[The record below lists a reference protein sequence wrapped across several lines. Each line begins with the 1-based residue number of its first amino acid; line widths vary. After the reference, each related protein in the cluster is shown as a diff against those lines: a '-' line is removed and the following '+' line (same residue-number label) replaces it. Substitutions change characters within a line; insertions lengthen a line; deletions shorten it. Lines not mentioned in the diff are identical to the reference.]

1 MIPLAGSHSSLH
13 PSILTP
19 MFCVK
24 KRINETASEQN
35 FIALCSWHSLRL
47 QTVAQVTKAG
57 AEAWVQAALY
67 VLYMYERVILFA
79 LAGYVPMGC
88 SRFGR
93 PLYGNSVL
101 PFVIGTEFPD
111 PDYGPES
118 STMEQ
123 NLLFFG
129 MANLESKY
137 CSLLYDTEASHIEDE
152 VCF

>member
-1 MIPLAGSHSSLH
+1 MEFL
-13 PSILTP
+13 
-19 MFCVK
+19 
-24 KRINETASEQN
+24 
-35 FIALCSWHSLRL
+35 IAL
-47 QTVAQVTKAG
+47 V
-57 AEAWVQAALY
+57 
-67 VLYMYERVILFA
+67 
-79 LAGYVPMGC
+79 GYVPMGC

-93 PLYGNSVL
+93 PLYGDSVL

-137 CSLLYDTEASHIEDE
+137 CSLLYDTEASHVEDE
-152 VCF
+152 VCFQCSV